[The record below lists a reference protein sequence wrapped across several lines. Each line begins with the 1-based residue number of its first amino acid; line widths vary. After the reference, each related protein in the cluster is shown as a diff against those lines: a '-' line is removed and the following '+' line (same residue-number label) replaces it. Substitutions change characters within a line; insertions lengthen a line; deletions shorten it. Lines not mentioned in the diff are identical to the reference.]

1 VDRPRR
7 RADRPLARRAP
18 DPGHLLQLGPT
29 RPDRPDGAVGPRPRR
44 DAPELFSVGD
54 GSWNET
60 DLTGITTAGVVD
72 RSAGRRPPSDRRRD
86 DAKATLPPT
95 GRRRQRR
102 GRAAAAAAGFPYTI
116 LWDVDPD
123 DLTPGSSGGPTVDDI
138 VTAVAGRAQPGSII
152 RLHLGG
158 ESTLAALPGILD
170 ALGGAGLQPVTLRT
184 MLGL

>member
-1 VDRPRR
+1 MPIVRWLVEHRIP
-7 RADRPLARRAP
+7 ATFFSSGQLAQT
-18 DPGHLLQLGPT
+18 DPTARSVLALVATH
-29 RPDRPDGAVGPRPRR
+29 
-44 DAPELFSVGD
+44 PELFSVGD

-60 DLTGITTAGVVD
+60 DLTGVTTAGVVD
-72 RSAGRRPPSDRRRD
+72 QVGRAEAAIRSATGTTPKPLFRPPDGAD
-86 DAKATLPPT
+86 NAAV
-95 GRRRQRR
+95 R
-102 GRAAAAAAGFPYTI
+102 GAAASAGFPYTI

-138 VTAVAGRAQPGSII
+138 VTAVAGRAQPGSIV